1 MNILFS
7 AGYLSNIPFAN
18 NNIEI
23 LLADT
28 LAKKGHKCFVTGISY
43 DEDVKRQTADGTVI
57 RSTGIN
63 PFFKKS
69 TDCLENFLRDYDK
82 EIHPKMI
89 KKFILRHP
97 LYSLAVFALKTD
109 YPFKA
114 LKKNYVKNIKK
125 FVKKEK
131 IDAVIGFCYPFDMA
145 YLILTENLKAKKI
158 YYQFD
163 PHGMHE
169 LLDKSQ
175 KEKRIE
181 DETRLISVCDAVFT
195 TKVLK
200 KQYSQNDKYNK
211 YIDKITGVDFPVL
224 VKKTPGDL
232 KIPFDF
238 SKDNINILFCGTMD
252 DGFRNPD
259 FVLSNFEEIF
269 KIDSSVKV
277 HFLGPQQGV
286 KITQWAEKYPDNIF
300 VHPGVKNDIAVSTTY
315 QSDILLNIGNSIS
328 NMVPS
333 KIFDYFATGKPI
345 VNVQKIENSPD
356 MEYFEKYPLQFTLKE
371 YENRMDYENL
381 YSFIKNNKNSSISF
395 DKVKQIYETATPEYV
410 AGLIEQALR

>member
-28 LAKKGHKCFVTGISY
+28 LSKMGHSCCVCGISHDDNINY
-43 DEDVKRQTADGTVI
+43 KTECGTDVC
-57 RSTGIN
+57 SFGIH
-63 PFFKKS
+63 PFYKKA
-69 TDCLENFLRDYDK
+69 TDCLENTLKDIPPNMHSKYVK
-82 EIHPKMI
+82 L
-89 KKFILRHP
+89 FILKHP
-97 LYSLAVFALKTD
+97 LYAAAIFVLKTD
-109 YPFKA
+109 YPYKVQNKKYIKW
-114 LKKNYVKNIKK
+114 LKKYVNQNNTDG
-125 FVKKEK
+125 VL
-131 IDAVIGFCYPFDMA
+131 GFCYPFDVA
-145 YLILTENLKAKKI
+145 YDVLSCDINAKKI

-163 PHGMHE
+163 PYGMHTI
-169 LLDKSQ
+169 LDTDK
-175 KEKRIE
+175 KEEKIE
-181 DETRLISVCDAVFT
+181 KETELISFCDAVFT

-211 YIDKITGVDFPVL
+211 YIDKINGVDFPVMIR
-224 VKKTPGDL
+224 KNPADL

-238 SKDNINILFCGTMD
+238 NKENTNILFCGTMD

-259 FVLSNFEEIF
+259 FVLSNFEKIF
-269 KIDSSVKV
+269 KMDSSVKV

-286 KITQWAEKYPDNIF
+286 KVTQWAEKYPDNIF
-300 VHPGVKNDIAVSTTY
+300 VHTGVKNDIAVSTTY
-315 QSDILLNIGNSIS
+315 KADILLNIGNSIS

-356 MEYFEKYPLQFTLKE
+356 TEYFEKYPLQFTLKE
-371 YENRMDYENL
+371 YENRMDFENL

>member
-7 AGYLSNIPFAN
+7 AGYMSKIPFAN

-23 LLADT
+23 LIADC
-28 LAKKGHKCFVTGISY
+28 LSEKGHKCFITGISN
-43 DEDVKRQTADGTVI
+43 DEDVCLTTPNNTIISSK
-57 RSTGIN
+57 GIPAFYSKAEKVFEN
-63 PFFKKS
+63 WQSAVPEEKKS
-69 TDCLENFLRDYDK
+69 LQA
-82 EIHPKMI
+82 
-89 KKFILRHP
+89 KKFIVRHP
-97 LYSLAVFALKTD
+97 VYAAAIFLLQCGFPYKILNSCYKLRV
-109 YPFKA
+109 
-114 LKKNYVKNIKK
+114 KKLI
-125 FVKKEK
+125 KKEK

-286 KITQWAEKYPDNIF
+286 KVTQWAEKYPDNIF

-315 QSDILLNIGNSIS
+315 KADILLNIGNSIS

-371 YENRMDYENL
+371 YEDRMDYENL